1 MVNRLQELA
10 EEARI
15 KPIGDSW
22 TYRVFDEF
30 EEEYGR
36 LIVQECLKILKNS
49 EGDLGM
55 AIWKIKRDFGVEE

>member
-15 KPIGDSW
+15 KPMGNSW
-22 TYRVFDEF
+22 AYRVFDEF

-36 LIVQECLKILKNS
+36 LIVQECARIADNAEPYKANDLILKH
-49 EGDLGM
+49 
-55 AIWKIKRDFGVEE
+55 FGIEK